1 MTDAPQETMQERI
14 ERILLGGERKYS
26 RSQVGEMAMMPSER
40 ARALW
45 RALGFADVG
54 DDEVVF
60 TEQDVEALR
69 LTAAMVQMGIIEPE
83 VEASVAR
90 AVGQSLGRL
99 AEWQVGALRRLF
111 PETPSSVDPET
122 VQFVEGLIPIME
134 KLQSYVWRRHLVAEA
149 GRMLAVSA
157 DELAS
162 HVHVVGF
169 ADVVSFTM
177 LSRRLD
183 EADLGEFIERFESTA
198 AEIVTLGGGRVIKTL
213 GDEILFVADTAA
225 EGAGIALDLADRISA
240 DEKLPSLRIGLAY
253 GTVLSRFGDVYGS
266 VVNLASRLTSLAKPG
281 TVLVDREMAAA
292 LEDDPAYV
300 LRRTRRAHVR
310 GFKHLEP
317 WSLRRA
323 DK

>member
-1 MTDAPQETMQERI
+1 VADEPPGLERI
-14 ERILLGGERKYS
+14 ERALLGGERKYT
-26 RSQVGEMAMMPSER
+26 RIEVAEMAGVSSER
-40 ARALW
+40 ARKLW
-45 RALGFADVG
+45 RALGFADNE
-54 DDEVVF
+54 DDKAVF
-60 TEQDVEALR
+60 TDGDVEALR
-69 LTAAMVQMGIIEPE
+69 LAEALVRLGVVDPE
-83 VEASVAR
+83 IEASITR
-90 AVGQSLGRL
+90 SLGQSLGRL
-99 AEWQVGALRRLF
+99 AEWQVGVLRDYF
-111 PETPSSVDPET
+111 PDPSSADQPETAGL
-122 VQFVEGLIPIME
+122 VEGLLPVME
-134 KLQSYVWRRHLVAEA
+134 KLQSYVWRRHLAAAA
-149 GRMLAVSA
+149 GRALAASS

-162 HVHVVGF
+162 QVHAVGF
-169 ADVVSFTM
+169 ADVVSFTS

-183 EADLGEFIERFESTA
+183 EAHLGEFIERFESTA

-213 GDEILFVADTAA
+213 GDEVLFVADSAA

-240 DEKLPSLRIGLAY
+240 DEELPSLRIGLAY

-292 LEDDPAYV
+292 LEGDPALV

-323 DK
+323 EQ